1 MKAAGM
7 IVLVTLAL
15 SSACIT
21 SSRADQVYLEALFN
35 DKTVDSPIGTGGA
48 ALGEPLQVSNGD
60 ATVRSTPFG
69 TPGLELVQ
77 TDPQYRM
84 EAFFG
89 FLDNV
94 IPSTGLVVL
103 SADFWFEDISAGHEF
118 QIRFYT
124 EGYMANFFVMQ
135 FMAGPVLQVWTDGV
149 PAETIA
155 TPPIGSVL
163 PVLVAF
169 DLDAQKY
176 SVWLNG
182 ESVVTDRALTAGG
195 GPYQF
200 LIGPRGTQTVGQ
212 RMWVDQIR
220 VTDWM
225 PSVAAQETTWGRVRA
240 LYR

>member
-1 MKAAGM
+1 MKVAAR
-7 IVLVTLAL
+7 ILPVILLF
-15 SSACIT
+15 SAACLT
-21 SSRADQVYLEALFN
+21 ASRADQTYLEALFN
-35 DKTVDSPIGTGGA
+35 DKTIDAAIGTGGA
-48 ALGEPLQVSNGD
+48 VLGEPIAISYGD
-60 ATVRSTPFG
+60 ATVRSTPFE

-84 EAFFG
+84 GADFG
-89 FLDNV
+89 FLNDV
-94 IPSTGLVVL
+94 VPSTGLVVV
-103 SADFWFEDISAGHEF
+103 SMDFYFEEISSGHEF
-118 QIRFYT
+118 QMRFFT
-124 EGYMANFFVMQ
+124 EGFMANFFVMQ

-149 PAETIA
+149 SPETIA

-195 GPYQF
+195 GPYRFF
-200 LIGPRGTQTVGQ
+200 LGPRETPTVGQ

-220 VTDWM
+220 VIDWM
-225 PSVAAQETTWGRVRA
+225 PSVAARNTTWGRVRA